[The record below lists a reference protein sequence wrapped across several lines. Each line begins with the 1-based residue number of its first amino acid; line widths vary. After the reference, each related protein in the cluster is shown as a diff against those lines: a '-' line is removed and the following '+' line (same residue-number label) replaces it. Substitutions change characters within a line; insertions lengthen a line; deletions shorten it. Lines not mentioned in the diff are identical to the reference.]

1 MCSTLE
7 KESFRDE
14 SANIF
19 NYRPEKKF
27 KGYAGPTLAVSLLER
42 SLSFVTQDDLFNA
55 APVQNNFLSK
65 WKKGRASFLRDY
77 TSSPIEIG
85 LKTNLLFHVSS
96 SFSPLLSSFF
106 VELSFFLFFFLS
118 AAPTV
123 RMTEGGGVTFAS
135 YEISIGEDPSDYIS
149 PLQKR
154 RSFFFF
160 CPSLFGVRI
169 RRFRRSLNRRDNDSI
184 RWNPIR

>member
-1 MCSTLE
+1 MQ
-7 KESFRDE
+7 
-14 SANIF
+14 
-19 NYRPEKKF
+19 RPF
-27 KGYAGPTLAVSLLER
+27 K
-42 SLSFVTQDDLFNA
+42 
-55 APVQNNFLSK
+55 NFLSK

-160 CPSLFGVRI
+160 LPLSFWSENPEIQEVFEQERQRFHTMESDSLVSKRY
-169 RRFRRSLNRRDNDSI
+169 
-184 RWNPIR
+184 